1 MQAIEPGTTSSHPGP
16 VLDEFEKRGLTL
28 KIKRIKC
35 FPFALR
41 RRRNLKIQQSL
52 VNLESFSKKYDRR
65 YDMIIVAQSFSKRSV
80 FKLFSVHMK
89 TSVFK
94 FFRFEERFRKASFSW
109 RISVGGR
116 PDAVISNSFG
126 AVCALPYSTWK
137 KYIFSSTPR
146 QKSGLHSKYKASC
159 TIRQETFENPALFVR
174 LGLPSKLIRPENR
187 AFRKRFFSSPLRECL
202 ISAGFE
208 SRANWRG
215 SQVNWRG

>member
-1 MQAIEPGTTSSHPGP
+1 MGTRRSFSIEVRPMLLYASTGKLSALLYRYHFLCKLKRGQRPHIP
-16 VLDEFEKRGLTL
+16 VLDEFENRGLTL

-52 VNLESFSKKYDRR
+52 VNLESFSTKYDRR

-94 FFRFEERFRKASFSW
+94 FFRFEERFRKPSFSW
-109 RISVGGR
+109 RISVDGR
-116 PDAVISNSFG
+116 PNAVISNFFG

-137 KYIFSSTPR
+137 IYIFSSTPR
-146 QKSGLHSKYKASC
+146 QKSGL
-159 TIRQETFENPALFVR
+159 
-174 LGLPSKLIRPENR
+174 LIQN
-187 AFRKRFFSSPLRECL
+187 
-202 ISAGFE
+202 
-208 SRANWRG
+208 
-215 SQVNWRG
+215 